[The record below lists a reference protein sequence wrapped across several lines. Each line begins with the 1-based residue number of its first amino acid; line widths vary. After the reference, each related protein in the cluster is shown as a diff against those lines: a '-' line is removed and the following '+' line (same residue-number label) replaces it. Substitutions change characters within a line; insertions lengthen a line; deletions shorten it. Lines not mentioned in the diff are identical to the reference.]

1 MGILMLFNVTFLTP
15 AVMVDN
21 LAEKLNECPLYRCR
35 YVYDLECKKWVVSYS
50 GVSNV
55 LKCMEKQSGL

>member
-1 MGILMLFNVTFLTP
+1 MGILMLINVTFLTP

-35 YVYDLECKKWVVSYS
+35 YVYDLECEKCLLYGVV
-50 GVSNV
+50 GCQ
-55 LKCMEKQSGL
+55 LFRGF